1 MPRVLESKGKEGAQQ
16 VPGQSLGKERGRACE
31 LEGEG
36 LSCCPPPTEDPEASR
51 AFLRS
56 PSHPA
61 SSRFRQ
67 INLGLE
73 GRQLTRLKEPIKLNQ
88 EKDPGPLPVLDWIT
102 DPQAIAQLVEDVGVM
117 LRTPVRPPGG
127 PAGPSKVT

>member
-1 MPRVLESKGKEGAQQ
+1 M
-16 VPGQSLGKERGRACE
+16 PGQSPGKERGRACE

-36 LSCCPPPTEDPEASR
+36 LSCCPPPTEDPEASW

-61 SSRFRQ
+61 SSRCRQ
-67 INLGLE
+67 GNQGLE

-88 EKDPGPLPVLDWIT
+88 EKDPGPTPVLAWII
-102 DPQAIAQLVEDVGVM
+102 DPQAIAQLVEDVGIM
-117 LRTPVRPPGG
+117 LCTPVRPPGG
-127 PAGPSKVT
+127 PAGPSKFTWPTFPL